1 MDVWLQSI
9 VNGLFMGGIY
19 ALVAIGL
26 TMIFGVLKLINF
38 AHGEFMMLGMFIT
51 YFLVAEAG
59 WNPYL
64 TIPVVFV
71 VLFVL
76 GAIVQKLLISRI
88 QGDTVLNSILLTAGL
103 SLFIL
108 NGMMVLFTPDN
119 RRYRFDWSF
128 SFFEAGDVVIN
139 VPRFIA
145 FLGGIILCLALYL
158 FMQYTKTGK
167 SIRAAAQD
175 KQGALLSGINVKSTY
190 MIAFGLGV
198 ALAGIAGSLISTYY
212 FINPQSGQPFALVT
226 FVVVVLGT
234 MGNFLGALIGG
245 LIIGVVENLS
255 VMFWSPSLRQVA
267 SYSIFILILLFKP
280 RGLFGGKANE

>member
-1 MDVWLQSI
+1 MDIWLQSI

-26 TMIFGVLKLINF
+26 TMIFGVLKIINF
-38 AHGEFMMLGMFIT
+38 AHGEFMMLGMFMT
-51 YFLVAEAG
+51 FFLVTEAG

-64 TIPVVFV
+64 TLPVVFI
-71 VLFVL
+71 VLFFL
-76 GAIVQKLLISRI
+76 GAFLQKVLISKI

-108 NGMMVLFTPDN
+108 NGMMVVFSPDN
-119 RRYRFDWSF
+119 RRYSFDWSH
-128 SFFEAGDVVIN
+128 SFLEAGNVIFN

-145 FLGGIILCLALYL
+145 FLGGVILCIALYL
-158 FMQYTKTGK
+158 FIQKTRTGK
-167 SIRAAAQD
+167 SIRAAAQN
-175 KQGALLSGINVKSTY
+175 KEGALLSGIDVDKAY

-198 ALAGIAGSLISTYY
+198 ALAGVAGSLISTYY
-212 FINPQSGQPFALVT
+212 FINPRSGQPFALVT

-234 MGNFLGALIGG
+234 MGNFMGALIGG

-280 RGLFGGKANE
+280 QGIFGGKANE